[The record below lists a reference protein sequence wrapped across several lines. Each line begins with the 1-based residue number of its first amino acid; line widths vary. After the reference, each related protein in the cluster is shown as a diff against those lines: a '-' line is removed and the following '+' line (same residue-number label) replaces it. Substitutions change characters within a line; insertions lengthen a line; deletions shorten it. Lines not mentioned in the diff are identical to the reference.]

1 LTFAQFVTMTP
12 FPGTVDF
19 EKWEKSLGNEVERI
33 EGVPIT
39 RYWLIPGDR
48 RPKLYIPHP
57 TMSAETIR
65 RETQRVWDTFYS
77 VSAVWERS
85 KCVRKLRDRL
95 AFLFISK
102 LYRQMYANTGI
113 ATDSARRRTAN
124 RWARW
129 LAKPCLHLFRTRPM
143 PDVAMPV
150 MTPPLVKIETHL

>member
-1 LTFAQFVTMTP
+1 MTP

-19 EKWEKSLGNEVERI
+19 ERWEKSLGENADRV

-39 RYWLIPGDR
+39 RYWLIPGER

-57 TMSAETIR
+57 TMSPDEIR
-65 RETQRVWDTFYS
+65 WRTQGVWDTFYS
-77 VSAVWERS
+77 FSAIWERS
-85 KCVRKLRDRL
+85 RCAGNLRDRL

-129 LAKPCLHLFRTRPM
+129 LARPCWHLFRARPM
-143 PDVAMPV
+143 PDLAAPDNIA
-150 MTPPLVKIETHL
+150 TPLVSIRG